1 MTRHAPE
8 MTEAKNKSQRLFK
21 LELGKLWAVA
31 VVALVAVVAVF
42 YETYARCYA
51 ATAPQCRAAVGLI
64 LATNFV
70 CPSQKFAFELRWS
83 TVSEHF
89 AGSC

>member
-42 YETYARCYA
+42 YETYARCY
-51 ATAPQCRAAVGLI
+51 CAAVGLI
-64 LATNFV
+64 LAFLPRISSVRHKSSPSNFDGQQYRSILLGV
-70 CPSQKFAFELRWS
+70 AE
-83 TVSEHF
+83 EMI
-89 AGSC
+89 